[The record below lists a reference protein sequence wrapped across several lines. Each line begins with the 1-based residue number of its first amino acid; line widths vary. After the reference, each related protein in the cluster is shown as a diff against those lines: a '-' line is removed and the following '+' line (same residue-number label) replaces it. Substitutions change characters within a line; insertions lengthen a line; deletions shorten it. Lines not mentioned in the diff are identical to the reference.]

1 MSPKSNPI
9 RILIADDHPLL
20 REGIRGILEY
30 QEEFEVIGEAATGD
44 ETIAVCQQNPPDVL
58 LLDIKMP
65 GKKTVEI
72 LRELNQTQP
81 QIKAIILTAYD
92 DEAILRILLPFRI
105 AGYILKDEPSE
116 ILIDVIKMV
125 AGGRTWFSPSV
136 SEKYAEMK
144 QAPWKEPITP
154 REIEVLSL
162 LKEGLSFEAA
172 ADALDISVRTVRYHI
187 EKVNLKLNT
196 KNRLEAIAKA
206 IEAGLF
212 DSG

>member
-1 MSPKSNPI
+1 MNPKSNPV

-20 REGIRGILEY
+20 REGIRGILEN
-30 QEEFEVIGEAATGD
+30 QEEFEVIGEAAPGD
-44 ETIAVCQQNPPDVL
+44 ETITLCQENPPDVL

-81 QIKAIILTAYD
+81 QIKTIILTAYD
-92 DEAILRILLPFRI
+92 DETILRILLPFQI
-105 AGYILKDEPSE
+105 AGYVLKDEPSE

-136 SEKYAEMK
+136 SEKFSEIK
-144 QAPWKEPITP
+144 QSPWKEPITA

-162 LKEGLSFEAA
+162 LKEGLSFEDA
-172 ADALDISVRTVRYHI
+172 ADTLGISVRTVRYHI
-187 EKVNLKLNT
+187 EKINLKLNT
-196 KNRLEAIAKA
+196 KNRLEALAKA
-206 IEAGLF
+206 IESGLLEK
-212 DSG
+212 